1 MDKLECSI
9 GLHQK
14 SQVIV
19 PAGEA
24 EAIAIAAT
32 DGNWEWT
39 TLVNTIFAD
48 ESDIPAFLIYKGSNI
63 LQD

>member
-1 MDKLECSI
+1 MQERADMYIEFFEQFLMLCMDKSGCSI

-19 PAGEA
+19 PAGKA

-32 DGNWEWT
+32 DENQE
-39 TLVNTIFAD
+39 
-48 ESDIPAFLIYKGSNI
+48 
-63 LQD
+63 